1 MKRGSRKLYVIKK
14 YVMATSVKHAL
25 RQEPKAPVDSVWID
39 DEWIKGNAKNLADA
53 IGFMSEPPHNEEDTD

>member
-1 MKRGSRKLYVIKK
+1 MKRETRKLYVIKK

-39 DEWIKGNAKNLADA
+39 DEWTKGNAKALTDA
-53 IGFMSEPPHNEEDTD
+53 IGFMSEPPPEE